1 MILKLI
7 LKQEVTGTANLAL
20 QPTTGCCHLAN
31 WMARSQVH
39 WVAAPRVLNSLPQHL
54 MSAPSLV
61 VFRSRLKTHLFMR
74 CFPWLYR
81 SLVVPEKWHV
91 NRLCYLL
98 TYLLSYLLTYAG
110 RRFWKFH
117 DTSCPFPELP
127 LTHGVMMQKPRQ
139 RLRSSSSH
147 QRSSHHLLEG
157 CHWVTGRFLSLP
169 PGHGTVCRQQS
180 LLHQPS
186 FIRSSPENSSIHRI
200 FPTILVTL
208 PAFRP
213 NVTCFFTMLGDLA
226 VFWLY
231 VILICSFLH

>member
-98 TYLLSYLLTYAG
+98 TYLLTYLRWPSLLKVSWYKLPFSRTAAHSRCNDAKAQTASEIIEFSPALIAPPTRG
-110 RRFWKFH
+110 SSLGNRAFLVAAARAWNSLPSTVTAASTLIHSVKPWKLIYSPH
-117 DTSCPFPELP
+117 L
-127 LTHGVMMQKPRQ
+127 
-139 RLRSSSSH
+139 
-147 QRSSHHLLEG
+147 SHHLSYIT
-157 CHWVTGRFLSLP
+157 C
-169 PGHGTVCRQQS
+169 
-180 LLHQPS
+180 
-186 FIRSSPENSSIHRI
+186 I
-200 FPTILVTL
+200 PT
-208 PAFRP
+208 
-213 NVTCFFTMLGDLA
+213 
-226 VFWLY
+226 
-231 VILICSFLH
+231 